1 MRRRLTSILT
11 LPSFRSAIRPNM
23 PVSSPSTIGLY
34 YTTGMVEDHAGLN
47 NERISEQAYL
57 DQCEIVWREREAM
70 MLHELEVF
78 DEGFFY
84 CLFDTPDRIQHLFWR
99 FTEPDH
105 PANRGMA
112 PSADFAQVIDDAYRR
127 CDAVRR

>member
-1 MRRRLTSILT
+1 MPRRSTST
-11 LPSFRSAIRPNM
+11 LIRPFSRSAIHPNM
-23 PVSSPSTIGLY
+23 PASLPSASGLY

-70 MLHELEVF
+70 MLDELESF
-78 DEGFFY
+78 DEGLFY

-99 FTEPDH
+99 FSEPDH
-105 PANRGMA
+105 PANRGIA
-112 PSADFAQVIDDAYRR
+112 PNPEFARGHRR
-127 CDAVRR
+127 LLSPV